1 MKKDRKSDKEKTK
14 LLDRI
19 LLAAGIVFTGIFC
32 VSGYML
38 LKYYDEYREQK
49 KLDESIAGLRQA
61 ETMDTKGDSLMENG
75 GNGAKEQKDNSRL
88 KEINADY
95 IGFIT
100 IPDTDIYYPVVR
112 RDNSYYLYHDFMG
125 EKNSHGTIFMDEG
138 CEPEDT
144 VVLLHGH
151 HMKDGTMFGSLK
163 NFKKKEF
170 RKEHEILYLDW
181 GEGDQPYEIFAAAL
195 IDLTREDYFTYEI
208 LPGTEEET
216 ERYLKELKKNSF
228 YYRDLNKVEQ
238 GQIVLLSTCEYGTK
252 QQRLVIAAVS
262 ENRWASEEPEDE
274 KESR

>member
-1 MKKDRKSDKEKTK
+1 MKKDSKIDKKRSK
-14 LLDRI
+14 FFDKI
-19 LLAAGIVFTGIFC
+19 LLAAGIVFIGIFC
-32 VSGYML
+32 MSGYML
-38 LKYYDEYREQK
+38 LKYYGEYREQK

-61 ETMDTKGDSLMENG
+61 EAMDAKGDSLMGNS
-75 GNGAKEQKDNSRL
+75 GNGEKEQKDNSRL

-100 IPDTDIYYPVVR
+100 IPDTNVYYPVVR

-144 VVLLHGH
+144 VVLIHGH
-151 HMKDGTMFGSLK
+151 HMKDGTMFGPLK

-170 RKEHEILYLDW
+170 REEHEILYLDW

-195 IDLTREDYFTYEI
+195 IDLTQEDYFTYEV
-208 LPGTEEET
+208 LPATEEET
-216 ERYLKELKKNSF
+216 KRYLKELKQNSF
-228 YYRDLNKVEQ
+228 YFRDLNKVEQ
-238 GQIVLLSTCEYGTK
+238 GQIVLLSTCEYGTE

-262 ENRWASEEPEDE
+262 KNRGAAVAPEEE
-274 KESR
+274 